1 MFFILNYKNEFYSH
15 TENGIEFTTDFAKAT
30 MFDTRDIAMTEWD
43 ENGTDD
49 ILVHIEYI

>member
-15 TENGIEFTTDFAKAT
+15 TENGIEFTTEFAKAD
-30 MFDTRDIAMTEWD
+30 MFDTLEVAQNEWD

-49 ILVHIEYI
+49 ILVHIENI